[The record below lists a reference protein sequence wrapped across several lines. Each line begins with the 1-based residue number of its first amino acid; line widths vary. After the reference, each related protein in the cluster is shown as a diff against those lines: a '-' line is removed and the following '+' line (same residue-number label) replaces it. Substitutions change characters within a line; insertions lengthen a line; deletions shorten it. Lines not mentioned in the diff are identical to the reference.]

1 MLIEMKAMRFVRKN
15 WIPLLILIILLLLVR
30 NYYNVERFQA
40 TTVRYPTGPGV
51 PPPVRSP
58 TTCPAGKTFKCP
70 AGYPNRNNAL
80 CYEAC
85 RVTTPK
91 SVFSAGQCTNKDRRG
106 TIQYRPNS
114 VSAQCV

>member
-1 MLIEMKAMRFVRKN
+1 MKAMRFVRKN

-58 TTCPAGKTFKCP
+58 TTCPAGKTLKCP

-80 CYEAC
+80 CYQSC
-85 RVTTPK
+85 RSGHVFAAGLCNNK
-91 SVFSAGQCTNKDRRG
+91 SRVADRNAAS
-106 TIQYRPNS
+106 QYRPES
-114 VSAQCV
+114 VNAQCL